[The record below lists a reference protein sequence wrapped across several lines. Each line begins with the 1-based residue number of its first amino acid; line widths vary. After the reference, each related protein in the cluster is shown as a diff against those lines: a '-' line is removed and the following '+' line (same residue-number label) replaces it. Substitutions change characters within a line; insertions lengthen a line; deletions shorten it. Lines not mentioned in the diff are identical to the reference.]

1 VAEARFARRVPE
13 RPLSPHLQ
21 VYRWTWTMAMSIAH
35 RISGVAAYFAAP
47 LIVVWLMA
55 AGEGA
60 DAYARFAALAASPP
74 GVLTLAGLSWAVIHH
89 AIGGVRHMVWDAAI
103 GMDREA
109 RNLWAQ
115 GTLVGSVVLTAAVWL
130 AILTAG

>member
-1 VAEARFARRVPE
+1 LAEARFARRRPD

-35 RISGVAAYFAAP
+35 RVSGAAAYFAAP
-47 LIVVWLMA
+47 LLVVWLMA
-55 AGEGA
+55 AAAGP
-60 DAYARFAALAASPP
+60 DAYARFAAVASSWP
-74 GVLTLAGLSWAVIHH
+74 GIVVLAGVSWAVIHH

-103 GMDREA
+103 GMDRAA

-115 GTLVGSVVLTAAVWL
+115 GTLAGSLLLTALVWL
-130 AILTAG
+130 VIFTAR